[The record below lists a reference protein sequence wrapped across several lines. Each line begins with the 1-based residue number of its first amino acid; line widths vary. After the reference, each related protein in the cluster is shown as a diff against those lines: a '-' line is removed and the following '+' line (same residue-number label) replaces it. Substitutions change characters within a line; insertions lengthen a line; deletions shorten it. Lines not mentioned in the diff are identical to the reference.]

1 MRAIIQRV
9 SFAKVVVDD
18 STTGAIDT
26 GLLVFLGVED
36 ADGMEDII
44 WLAQKVLKMRI
55 FSDSEGKMNLSLN
68 EINGE
73 ILVVSQFTLHA
84 GTKKGN
90 RPSFIKAGK
99 PEFAEKMYELFIQEL
114 KNSSSLKVEAGI
126 FGADMKVSLLNDGP
140 VTIWIDTK
148 NKE

>member
-1 MRAIIQRV
+1 MRALIQRV

-26 GLLVFLGVED
+26 GLLVFLGVEN
-36 ADGMEDII
+36 ADGMEDIT

-55 FSDSEGKMNLSLN
+55 FSDSEGKMNLSAN
-68 EINGE
+68 DINGE

-114 KNSSSLKVEAGI
+114 KKSSSLNVEAGI
-126 FGADMKVSLLNDGP
+126 FGGDMKVSLLNDGP